1 MWEMFSHL
9 RYQVV
14 HVGRLMQ
21 PQTEESNDVRED
33 LLCLLQT
40 LNGKCQIT
48 VPIEFK
54 YIYVKAVNLL
64 FFIKKE
70 FTIMYDWQ
78 MQPIQ
83 IIDMVTNLII
93 KK

>member
-14 HVGRLMQ
+14 PVGRLME

-33 LLCLLQT
+33 LLLCLLQT

-48 VPIEFK
+48 VQLEFK
-54 YIYVKAVNLL
+54 YIYVKAVK
-64 FFIKKE
+64 FIAFHIKG
-70 FTIMYDWQ
+70 IYYHVW
-78 MQPIQ
+78 
-83 IIDMVTNLII
+83 VTNATNSNYWHGH
-93 KK
+93 KFNY

>member
-1 MWEMFSHL
+1 MFSHL

-14 HVGRLMQ
+14 RVVRVMQ

-33 LLCLLQT
+33 LLLCLLQK

-54 YIYVKAVNLL
+54 
-64 FFIKKE
+64 
-70 FTIMYDWQ
+70 
-78 MQPIQ
+78 
-83 IIDMVTNLII
+83 
-93 KK
+93 